1 MSTEMTDFAFRT
13 HLGAPF
19 DEALNRTM
27 DALKQE
33 GFGVLTEVDVQSTLR
48 EKLDVDFRKY
58 AILGA
63 CNPPLAHAALTE
75 KLDIGLL
82 LPCNVIVYEEDEDG
96 SSVAILD
103 PVAMM
108 AIGGD
113 PRLDEVAKEA
123 RERLKRVVASLES
136 DPSA

>member
-1 MSTEMTDFAFRT
+1 MNMKSADFAFRT
-13 HLGAPF
+13 HLETPF
-19 DEALNRTM
+19 DEALDRTVE
-27 DALKQE
+27 ALKQE

-48 EKLDVDFRKY
+48 KKLDVDFRKY

-82 LPCNVIVYEEDEDG
+82 LPCNVIVYEEDEGG

-113 PRLDEVAKEA
+113 PRLDGVAKEA
-123 RERLKRVVASLES
+123 RERLKRVVASLEGR
-136 DPSA
+136 PSA